1 MLRFLGFLVIVGI
14 TFAVG
19 YQMGRDGPDAIVKK
33 ARELGTEVMTRA
45 TALERTTSLRTSLVN
60 AKEHLVQAKSD
71 LLDKNYGK
79 VVEGL
84 QETEKALEQAKTSAG
99 EELRLRLNALIKK
112 VSDIETEAKALK
124 PGVITKLNEA
134 VKEVDILLN
143 R

>member
-1 MLRFLGFLVIVGI
+1 MLKFLGFLFIVGV

-19 YQMGRDGPDAIVKK
+19 YQMGKDGPDAIVKK
-33 ARELGTEVMTRA
+33 AREIGTEVMTRA

-79 VVEGL
+79 VVSGL
-84 QETEKALEQAKTSAG
+84 EETAKALTQAKTSAG
-99 EELRLRLNALIKK
+99 DELRPKLDALTKK
-112 VSDIETEAKALK
+112 VSDLETEAKALK
-124 PGVITKLNEA
+124 PGVMTKLNE
-134 VKEVDILLN
+134 VVREVDTLLN

>member
-79 VVEGL
+79 VVSGL
-84 QETEKALEQAKTSAG
+84 EETVTALTQAKTSAG
-99 EELRLRLNALIKK
+99 DELRPKLDALTKK
-112 VSDIETEAKALK
+112 VSDLETEAKALK
-124 PGVITKLNEA
+124 PGVMTKLNEI
-134 VKEVDILLN
+134 VREVDTLLN

>member
-99 EELRLRLNALIKK
+99 EELRLRLNALTKK
-112 VSDIETEAKALK
+112 VSELEIEAKALK
-124 PGVITKLNEA
+124 PGVLTKLNEV
-134 VKEVDILLN
+134 VKEVDTLLN

>member
-1 MLRFLGFLVIVGI
+1 MLKFLGFLVIVGV

-19 YQMGRDGPDAIVKK
+19 FQMGRDGPDAIVKK

-60 AKEHLVQAKSD
+60 AKDHLVQAKSD

-84 QETEKALEQAKTSAG
+84 QETKTALDQAKTSAG
-99 EELRLRLNALIKK
+99 EDLRQRLNALTKK
-112 VSDIETEAKALK
+112 VSDLETEARALK
-124 PGVITKLNEA
+124 PGVMTKLNEA
-134 VKEVDILLN
+134 VKEVDTLLN

>member
-33 ARELGTEVMTRA
+33 ARELGAEVMTRA
-45 TALERTTSLRTSLVN
+45 TVLERTTSLRTSLVN

-84 QETEKALEQAKTSAG
+84 QETEKALDQAKTSAG
-99 EELRLRLNALIKK
+99 EDLRPRLNALTKR
-112 VSDIETEAKALK
+112 VSDLETEAKALK
-124 PGVITKLNEA
+124 PGVITKLNEV
-134 VKEVDILLN
+134 VKEVDTLLN

>member
-1 MLRFLGFLVIVGI
+1 MLKFLGFLVIVGV
-14 TFAVG
+14 TFVVG

-33 ARELGTEVMTRA
+33 AKELGTEVMTRA

-60 AKEHLVQAKSD
+60 AKEHLVQAKAD

-79 VVEGL
+79 VVESL

-99 EELRLRLNALIKK
+99 DELRSRLNALTKK
-112 VSDIETEAKALK
+112 VSDLEAEAKALK
-124 PGVITKLNEA
+124 PGVMTKLNEA
-134 VKEVDILLN
+134 VREVDTLLN